1 MYTLTKH
8 AVFRLRERCD
18 LTIRDLINLI
28 VNKQYIPLGT
38 DGNRE
43 HVLIYSI
50 VDEEYFTIIKDEK
63 TKEIITILPPEY
75 HNNISWMIDI
85 DTLEEAKN
93 LAILHKKFELKE
105 NIPEPD
111 LKPKIPP
118 SKFKLTP
125 PTKYKLV
132 GFYNYE
138 DKQIPVGLGS
148 VPINNQSV
156 DALISTSLFWQHI
169 YKKIKGKNI
178 PQNNMS
184 HISIRMGKHKTEMI
198 RVNFKTEMENDK

>member
-93 LAILHKKFELKE
+93 LAIHHKKFELKE
-105 NIPEPD
+105 DKPEPD
-111 LKPKIPP
+111 LKPKTIPNPPP
-118 SKFKLTP
+118 S
-125 PTKYKLV
+125 KYKLV
-132 GFYNYE
+132 GFYNSA
-138 DKQIPVGLGS
+138 DKQIPFGLGS
-148 VPINNQSV
+148 VPINDQSI
-156 DALISTSLFWQHI
+156 DTLISTSSFWDYI
-169 YKKIKGKNI
+169 YKKIKVKKI
-178 PQNNMS
+178 SQNDMS
-184 HISIRMGKHKTEMI
+184 HISIRMGTNKTEMM
-198 RVNFKTEMENDK
+198 RVNFKAELETYKWK